1 MQYITAIFKTR
12 IQRMLTRIQGNLRP
26 LKKLWK
32 PPSRKSYQ
40 KSQKFAKKY
49 WWWSFVIVK
58 PCFFLVFFVCFAFV
72 VHSNF
77 VYDSE
82 ANYLMKLYFTLHKKS
97 NFPLRISSV
106 NVTADLVT

>member
-1 MQYITAIFKTR
+1 MDSTDADTDSGKSSPVEKTVETT
-12 IQRMLTRIQGNLRP
+12 IQ
-26 LKKLWK
+26 KKLSK
-32 PPSRKSYQ
+32 ISEICKKILVVEFCY
-40 KSQKFAKKY
+40 SQTM
-49 WWWSFVIVK
+49 
-58 PCFFLVFFVCFAFV
+58 FFFCLFVCFAFV